1 MRRSLTPEFK
11 AEVVA
16 LARRG
21 DRSISEICRDMD
33 LVESAVRRWVAQATV
48 DDGRRDGMTSSEH
61 AEIVALRKRVRV
73 LEEEREILKKAAR
86 CLCARRKATLRWRIL
101 CARIYSPRSAR

>member
-1 MRRSLTPEFK
+1 MGVRRSFTPEFK

-21 DRSISEICRDMD
+21 DRSIIEICRDMD
-33 LVESAVRRWVAQATV
+33 LVESAVRRWVAQAEV
-48 DDGRRDGMTSSEH
+48 NGGRRDGMTNTEH
-61 AEIVALRKRVRV
+61 EEIVALRKRVRV

-86 CLCARRKATLRWRIL
+86 FFAAETR
-101 CARIYSPRSAR
+101 

>member
-1 MRRSLTPEFK
+1 MGVRRSFTPEFK

-21 DRSISEICRDMD
+21 DRSIGEICRDMD
-33 LVESAVRRWVAQATV
+33 LVESVVRRWIAQAEV
-48 DDGRRDGMTSSEH
+48 NDGRRDGMTSTEH
-61 AEIVALRKRVRV
+61 AEVVALRKRVRV

-86 CLCARRKATLRWRIL
+86 FFAAETR
-101 CARIYSPRSAR
+101 

>member
-1 MRRSLTPEFK
+1 MGVRRSFTPEFK

-21 DRSISEICRDMD
+21 DRSIGEICRDMD
-33 LVESAVRRWVAQATV
+33 LVESAVRRWIARADV
-48 DDGRRDGMTSSEH
+48 DEGRRDGMTSAEH
-61 AEIVALRKRVRV
+61 AEIAALRKRVRV

-86 CLCARRKATLRWRIL
+86 FFAAETR
-101 CARIYSPRSAR
+101 

>member
-1 MRRSLTPEFK
+1 MGVRRSFTPEFK

-21 DRSISEICRDMD
+21 DRSINEICRDMD
-33 LVESAVRRWVAQATV
+33 LVESAVRRWVDQAEV
-48 DDGRRDGMTSSEH
+48 DEGRRAGMTSSEH
-61 AEIVALRKRVRV
+61 EEIVALRKRVRV

-86 CLCARRKATLRWRIL
+86 FFAAETR
-101 CARIYSPRSAR
+101 

>member
-1 MRRSLTPEFK
+1 MGVRRSFTPEFK

-21 DRSISEICRDMD
+21 DRSIIEICRGMD
-33 LVESAVRRWVAQATV
+33 LVESAVRRWVAQADV
-48 DDGRRDGMTSSEH
+48 DEGRRDGMTGVERD
-61 AEIVALRKRVRV
+61 EVVALRRRVRV

-86 CLCARRKATLRWRIL
+86 FFAAETR
-101 CARIYSPRSAR
+101 